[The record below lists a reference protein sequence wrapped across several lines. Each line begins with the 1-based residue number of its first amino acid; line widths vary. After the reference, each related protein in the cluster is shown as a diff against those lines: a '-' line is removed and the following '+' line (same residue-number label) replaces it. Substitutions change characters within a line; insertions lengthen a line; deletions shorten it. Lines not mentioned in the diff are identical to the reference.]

1 MKQVK
6 LNKKYI
12 WFCSFI
18 FSVFC
23 IIGYI
28 IDNEIQI
35 SSFVE
40 NRINIIVLI
49 ILTMLLTC
57 IISLI
62 IHLILEIIKLYKDKE
77 IKTNKINEFIKKRL
91 GLVSFILIILCWI
104 IYIVAF
110 YPTVITVDAYNQLKS
125 FFNLKNY
132 YSDSVVLLS
141 ESMLITNFHPV
152 VHTLLL
158 RWIFK
163 AWKINFE

>member
-28 IDNEIQI
+28 IENEIQI
-35 SSFVE
+35 NSFIE
-40 NRINIIVLI
+40 NGINIIKLI
-49 ILTMLLTC
+49 AVNALLTI

-62 IHLILEIIKLYKDKE
+62 LHLMFEIIKIYTYKE

-91 GLVSFILIILCWI
+91 GLVSFILIILCWL
-104 IYIVAF
+104 IYIIAF
-110 YPTVITVDAYNQLKS
+110 YPTIITIDAYNQLKS

-152 VHTLLL
+152 IHTLML
-158 RWIFK
+158 RWFT
-163 AWKINFE
+163 KIREINSE